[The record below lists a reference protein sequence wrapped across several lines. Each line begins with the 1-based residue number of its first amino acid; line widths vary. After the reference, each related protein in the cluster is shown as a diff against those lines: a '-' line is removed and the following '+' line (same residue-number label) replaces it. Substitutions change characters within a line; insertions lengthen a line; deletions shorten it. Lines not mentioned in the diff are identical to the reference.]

1 MALAQKKWLTRQVS
15 FQGVFVLLIN
25 SGGFPLDVPS
35 GLQVVTMEVSSR
47 EGTSVGNTNHL
58 KKNSS
63 FGMMVFDHS
72 DEMEDYVDDLVDDED
87 NLTLS
92 FKVKGTRIFSES
104 KIVIKVGKF

>member
-1 MALAQKKWLTRQVS
+1 MALAKKNWLARQVS
-15 FQGVFVLLIN
+15 FQGVIVFLVN
-25 SGGFPLDVPS
+25 CGSPLDPPS

-47 EGTSVGNTNHL
+47 EGTSVGDIKHL
-58 KKNSS
+58 KTNS
-63 FGMMVFDHS
+63 FMVFDHS
-72 DEMEDYVDDLVDDED
+72 DEMEDYVDGLVDDDD

>member
-1 MALAQKKWLTRQVS
+1 MALAKKNWLTRQVS
-15 FQGVFVLLIN
+15 FQGVIVFLVN
-25 SGGFPLDVPS
+25 CGSPLDPPS

-47 EGTSVGNTNHL
+47 EGTSVGDTKHL
-58 KKNSS
+58 EKNSS
-63 FGMMVFDHS
+63 FGMKVFDYS